1 MIPFI
6 DLNGDGP
13 PLHFAHANGYPPEC
27 YRPLLTGLSAHYHV
41 FAMHQRP
48 LWPDVQP
55 DSINDWHPLSDDLFR
70 FLRSTCS
77 VDERDPGPLIGV
89 GHSLGGIV
97 TLRAALRQ
105 PERFRALVLI
115 DPVLFPPTM
124 IAAMRLIRMLSLSY
138 RLHPLVQGAL
148 RRRRVFESREV
159 LLRGYRRKSIFRY
172 LSDASLEAYVE
183 GLTRPRPDGQYELV
197 YSPKWEARIYITG
210 VWHDTDIWRGL
221 PKLKVPLLIIRG
233 AETDTFWESAAR
245 LVKRKLPSA
254 QIVTI
259 ENATHLVPL
268 EQPGK
273 VVEHI
278 RNFLDTDYTDGHG
291 KSTDFSTVFP

>member
-1 MIPFI
+1 LIPFI

-27 YRPLLTGLSAHYHV
+27 YRPLLTGLSAHYRV

-55 DSINDWHPLSDDLFR
+55 GSINDWHPLSDDLFH
-70 FLRSTCS
+70 FL
-77 VDERDPGPLIGV
+77 DERNPGSVISV

-105 PERFRALVLI
+105 PERFRALILI
-115 DPVLFPPTM
+115 DPVLFPSRM
-124 IAAMRLIRMLSLSY
+124 IYFMKLLRALRLDY
-138 RLHPLVQGAL
+138 RVYPLVSGAL
-148 RRRRVFESREV
+148 RRRRVFESRAE
-159 LLRGYRRKSIFRY
+159 LLKGYRRKSIFRY

-233 AETDTFWESAAR
+233 AETHTFWESAAR

-254 QIVTI
+254 QIVTLPQ
-259 ENATHLVPL
+259 ATHLVPL
-268 EQPGK
+268 ERPAEVSALIQ
-273 VVEHI
+273 
-278 RNFLDTDYTDGHG
+278 NFTSNLLE
-291 KSTDFSTVFP
+291 